1 MDTGTFWRLLGD
13 ARAQA
18 YDAEQQAEN
27 LTGLLAALPPEEIV
41 AFERIYSGH
50 HDRAYTW
57 RLWEAG
63 YVINGG
69 CSDDGFHYFRDWLI
83 ARGRACYEQ
92 APADPDGLAD
102 MFWAEGELAEAES
115 VGYAAYHAYERATG
129 AELPFP
135 AVSAGTAHAGP
146 AGEPWEEE
154 DLADLLPKLSDRF
167 G

>member
-1 MDTGTFWRLLGD
+1 MDTDTFWGLLAD
-13 ARAQA
+13 ARARA
-18 YDAEQQAEN
+18 YTEEQQAEK
-27 LTGLLAALPPEEIV
+27 LTDLLAALPPEEIV
-41 AFERIYSGH
+41 AFERRYSGY

-57 RLWEAG
+57 RLWAAG
-63 YVINGG
+63 YVVNGG

-92 APADPDGLAD
+92 ALADPDGLAD

-115 VGYAAYHAYERATG
+115 VGYAAYHAYERVTG
-129 AELPFP
+129 VELPCP
-135 AVSAGTAHAGP
+135 AVAAGTAHTGP

-154 DLADLLPKLSDRF
+154 DLPGLLPKLSARF